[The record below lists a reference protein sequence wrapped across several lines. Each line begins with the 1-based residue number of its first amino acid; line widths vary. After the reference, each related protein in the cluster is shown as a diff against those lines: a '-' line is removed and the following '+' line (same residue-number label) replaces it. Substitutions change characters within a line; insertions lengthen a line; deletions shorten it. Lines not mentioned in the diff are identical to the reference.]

1 MVIKN
6 DMKYNQI
13 QCHTPYFLGIKKR
26 KKRVNKNR
34 KINDKIYSYKK

>member
-6 DMKYNQI
+6 NMKYNQI
-13 QCHTPYFLGIKKR
+13 QCHTQYFLGIKNR

-34 KINDKIYSYKK
+34 QINDKIYSYKK